1 MRKCALLT
9 MTGLTLALAAGLP
22 PVGPAS
28 AQEPAAKSA
37 GSADLAL
44 SAQQRRVRVVREPVR
59 IRITPLYRNPGPNA
73 VRQCTS
79 WLAPE
84 WRPSGT
90 VIVPRMQCWWEPG

>member
-1 MRKCALLT
+1 MAKCTLATL
-9 MTGLTLALAAGLP
+9 TGLTLALAAGLP
-22 PVGPAS
+22 VTAPAS
-28 AQEPAAKSA
+28 ALEAATSHVRP
-37 GSADLAL
+37 ADLAL